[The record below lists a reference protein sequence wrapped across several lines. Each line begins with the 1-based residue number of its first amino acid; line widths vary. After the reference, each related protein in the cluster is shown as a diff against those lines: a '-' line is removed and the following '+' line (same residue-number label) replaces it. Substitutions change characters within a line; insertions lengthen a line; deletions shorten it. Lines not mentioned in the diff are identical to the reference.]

1 MTTRQ
6 QKVPSRC
13 HRCISATMTCT
24 LFLCVVLWSC
34 LTPVYTHTTCCP
46 QERLDGDVEDFLRK
60 NQRLRLVG
68 MSDVDLGSPAR
79 CMHAEFKLGSTDVA
93 EADLFYEEADQ
104 TNGGSWT
111 SKTATL
117 KLTKE
122 LNGQHVDIIV
132 KGSPRLTFEFFYAK
146 NKCLI
151 MGTSLPPTG
160 EKTNCLIWSTQTEKE
175 CVSIA
180 EQFCVKPRQ
189 FTSSLQECPRW

>member
-1 MTTRQ
+1 
-6 QKVPSRC
+6 
-13 HRCISATMTCT
+13 
-24 LFLCVVLWSC
+24 
-34 LTPVYTHTTCCP
+34 
-46 QERLDGDVEDFLRK
+46 
-60 NQRLRLVG
+60 

-132 KGSPRLTFEFFYAK
+132 KAPAAPVAVVTASPGVPAETAATDVANSSSISDEHMHFRNNEMHPFLMCGALELSYSRLHACY
-146 NKCLI
+146 L
-151 MGTSLPPTG
+151 LP
-160 EKTNCLIWSTQTEKE
+160 KRVQAL
-175 CVSIA
+175 
-180 EQFCVKPRQ
+180 
-189 FTSSLQECPRW
+189 